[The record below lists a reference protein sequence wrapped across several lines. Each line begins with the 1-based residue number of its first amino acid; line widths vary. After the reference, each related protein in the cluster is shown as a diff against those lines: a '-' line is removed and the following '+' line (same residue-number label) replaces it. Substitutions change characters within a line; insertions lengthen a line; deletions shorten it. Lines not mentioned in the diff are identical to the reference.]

1 LKQDSMFDRDK
12 YNSFLKTK
20 HFGRNL
26 KVFDSLPSTNNRA
39 MESDCSVFSAITA
52 SRQTD
57 GRGRSGRKWVD
68 FEGANLYF
76 SLILPKIKA
85 ERILPFNI
93 LAGFA
98 ICDVLRNYL
107 KCYLKW
113 PNDIVYAGKKIAGI
127 LIDTKFNG
135 NKLAKIVL
143 GIGVNV
149 NAEDVGKIIPQASS
163 IKDETGQN
171 AEPEKIMAFFM
182 NTFED
187 YFSKFMDDD
196 INIEKLWYDYSAHMN
211 LPVNIHIDNKKT
223 EVFEKGIDANG
234 ALIVAGKSGK
244 LTKIYS
250 GDIGY
255 DFCR

>member
-1 LKQDSMFDRDK
+1 MFDRDK

-20 HFGRNL
+20 NFGRNL
-26 KVFDSLPSTNNRA
+26 TIFDSLQSTNNYA
-39 MESDCSVFSAITA
+39 LEHNCPVFSVITA
-52 SRQTD
+52 SRQTA
-57 GRGRSGRKWVD
+57 GRGRSGRNWVCL
-68 FEGANLYF
+68 EGENLYF
-76 SLILPKIKA
+76 TLILPKIEA
-85 ERILPFNI
+85 DRILPFNI

-98 ICDVLRNYL
+98 MCDVLRNYF

-127 LIDTKFNG
+127 LIDTRFNG

-143 GIGVNV
+143 GLGVNI
-149 NAEDVGKIIPQASS
+149 NAAGVYRIIPTASS
-163 IKDETGQN
+163 IKDETGKDSD
-171 AEPEKIMAFFM
+171 PEKIMAFFM

-187 YFSKFMDDD
+187 YFSKFMNDE
-196 INIEKLWYDYSAHMN
+196 INIEKLWYDYSAHLN
-211 LPVNIHIDNKKT
+211 LPVDIHINNKKT
-223 EVFEKGIDANG
+223 KVIEKGIDANG
-234 ALIVAGKSGK
+234 ALIVAEKSGK

>member
-1 LKQDSMFDRDK
+1 MFDRDK
-12 YNSFLKTK
+12 YNLFLKTK
-20 HFGRNL
+20 NFGRNL
-26 KVFDSLPSTNNRA
+26 QVFDSLQSTNTYA
-39 MESDCSVFSAITA
+39 LEHKCPVFSVITT
-52 SRQTD
+52 SRQTS
-57 GRGRSGRKWVD
+57 GRGRSGRKWTD
-68 FEGANLYF
+68 FEGENLYF
-76 SLILPKIKA
+76 TLILPRI
-85 ERILPFNI
+85 EGDRILPLNI

-98 ICDVLRNYL
+98 MCDVLRTYF

-135 NKLAKIVL
+135 NKLSKIVL

-149 NAEDVGKIIPQASS
+149 NAEKVSKIIPTASS
-163 IKDETGQN
+163 IKDETGKD
-171 AEPEKIMAFFM
+171 AEPEKIMALFM

-187 YFSKFMDDD
+187 YFSRFMNDE
-196 INIEKLWYDYSAHMN
+196 INIEKLWYDYSAHLN
-211 LPVNIHIDNKKT
+211 LPVNIHIDNKKK
-223 EVFEKGIDANG
+223 EVLEKGIDSNG
-234 ALIVAGKSGK
+234 ALIVAEKSGR